1 MSDRSAVVEELVLD
15 YGWEL
20 LAAPPG
26 GPVLMRY
33 IGTASHV
40 AAQVSSE
47 GSLTLMVSRSATAL
61 EGEWVIEFGPEV
73 PDSLVVRCV
82 AEATEYA

>member
-20 LAAPPG
+20 IAAPPG

-33 IGTASHV
+33 IGAASQV

-47 GSLTLMVSRSATAL
+47 GSMTLMVSRSGSAV
-61 EGEWVIEFGPEV
+61 EGEWMIEFGPEV